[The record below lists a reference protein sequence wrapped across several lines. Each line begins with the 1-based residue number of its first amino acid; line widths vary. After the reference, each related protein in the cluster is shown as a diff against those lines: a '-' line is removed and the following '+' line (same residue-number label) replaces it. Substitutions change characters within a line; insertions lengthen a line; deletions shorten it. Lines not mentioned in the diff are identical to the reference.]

1 MNDIPSPC
9 VRNCCLDRDDIC
21 LGCSR
26 SVDEVI
32 EWGSASA
39 ERKLEILANVKKR
52 CKTRQAGFRE

>member
-1 MNDIPSPC
+1 
-9 VRNCCLDRDDIC
+9 
-21 LGCSR
+21 
-26 SVDEVI
+26 VDEVI